1 MLESRK
7 GRFQHC
13 FQGLTQ
19 IPFKDKK
26 NSFSGLDCRL
36 FVISSSSFNTVLLL
50 LFHISIR
57 IEQICLCQLLQ
68 VVSDSVIS
76 DCLSSFCLQTL
87 EFALVAFKCM
97 HLSTVTSEILDL
109 GMTYS
114 EQRNLQNRIVKPVGS
129 VLKLNIEITVFFS
142 QSLRI

>member
-1 MLESRK
+1 MLENRK
-7 GRFQHC
+7 DRFQHC
-13 FQGLTQ
+13 FRELTY
-19 IPFKDKK
+19 ITFKDKK
-26 NSFSGLDCRL
+26 NSFSGLECRL
-36 FVISSSSFNTVLLL
+36 FVRSSSSFHTVLLL
-50 LFHISIR
+50 LFHIGIR
-57 IEQICLCQLLQ
+57 IEQICLCQLLW
-68 VVSDSVIS
+68 VLSDSVIS
-76 DCLSSFCLQTL
+76 DCLSSFCLQRL
-87 EFALVAFKCM
+87 EFALAAFKCM